1 MEKRKPET
9 DSSRDDA
16 IFGTMQFL
24 RGIFKAI
31 QNYSHEVSK
40 NYGITG
46 PQLWAIKTL
55 SVNGRL
61 SLGDLGQR
69 MYLQPST
76 ITGLIDVLE
85 QKRYLT
91 RIRDREDRRV
101 VKVELTPRGERLA
114 KRAPDPAQGKMIY
127 GLTKLKRRE
136 LNLIFHSLQKLVNI
150 METRNSKQP
159 SSSIGI
165 KSGYQKF
172 V

>member
-1 MEKRKPET
+1 MEKRKPEP
-9 DSSRDDA
+9 DRSRDDA
-16 IFGTMQFL
+16 IFGTMQSL

-31 QNYSHEVSK
+31 QHYSHEVSK

-76 ITGLIDVLE
+76 ITGLIDGLE

-114 KRAPDPAQGKMIY
+114 KRAPDPAQGKMIH
-127 GLTKLKRRE
+127 GLTKLRRRD
-136 LNLIFHSLQKLVNI
+136 LTLIFHSLQKLVEI
-150 METRNSKQP
+150 MEARNPKVTFFFD
-159 SSSIGI
+159 GE
-165 KSGYQKF
+165 KSGRRKF